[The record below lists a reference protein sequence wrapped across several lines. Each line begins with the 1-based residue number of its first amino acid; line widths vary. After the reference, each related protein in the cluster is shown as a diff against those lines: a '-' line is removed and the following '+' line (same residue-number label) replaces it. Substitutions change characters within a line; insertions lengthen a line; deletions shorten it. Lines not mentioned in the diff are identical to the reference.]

1 MDTNELLLRL
11 PTALQAP
18 VLTIGL
24 RTGWAWHIPQL
35 AVLKR
40 WFRLSG
46 VDEGALEWI
55 VQHAHSWQMWIH
67 FWLKEAERARV
78 EAHRALDAGH
88 IVTARARFHQSVLA
102 SALALWQVSGLEDR
116 KRLYPQLLA
125 SFAAYG
131 ALTTPP
137 IEKLDLAFD
146 PAPLPAYLR
155 LPRVPADGERLPVVV
170 LVQGLDT
177 IKEMDAFAEQPLLE
191 RGLATLTLDEPGVG
205 EARLRGLRLNSIA
218 LLEAAAHAV
227 CEAVKER
234 PELDANRIGIFGW
247 SFGGFVAPYFAAVEP
262 RYSVLGTL
270 GVMWE
275 FPFPR
280 SMARNPL
287 YGPVLRLMTGIDDEQ
302 DRVTLLKQLTLAPV
316 AQRISA
322 SSALLH
328 GGDDRLL
335 ADGAHQL
342 YAAISAEKILRMVP
356 GADHGLTW
364 HRDAELPLLWDWFAD
379 HLGTEASSMTSP
391 EHLVRTA
398 MRR

>member
-1 MDTNELLLRL
+1 MDTNKLLLHL
-11 PTALQAP
+11 PTALQEP
-18 VLTIGL
+18 VLTVGL

-35 AVLKR
+35 AVLMR

-46 VDEGALEWI
+46 ADEGVLEWI
-55 VQHAHSWQMWIH
+55 VKHAHSWQMWIH
-67 FWLKEAERARV
+67 FWLEEAERATV
-78 EAHRALDAGH
+78 EAQRALDVGH
-88 IVTARARFHQSVLA
+88 VVTARARFHQSVLA
-102 SALALWQVSGLEDR
+102 YALALWQTSSLEDR
-116 KRLYPQLLA
+116 KHLYPHLLE

-137 IEKLDLAFD
+137 IEKLDIAFD
-146 PAPLPAYLR
+146 PVPLPAYLR
-155 LPRVPADGERLPVVV
+155 LPRVPTAGERLPVVV

-205 EARLRGLRLNSIA
+205 EARLRGLRLNSITI
-218 LLEAAAHAV
+218 LEAAAHAV
-227 CEAVKER
+227 CEAVKGR

-275 FPFPR
+275 FPFPEG
-280 SMARNPL
+280 MARNPL
-287 YGPVLRLMTGIDDEQ
+287 YGSVLRLMTGIDDEQ
-302 DRVTLLKQLTLAPV
+302 DLVTLLKQMTLAPV
-316 AQRISA
+316 AHQIGA
-322 SSALLH
+322 PSALLH
-328 GGDDRLL
+328 GGDDHLL
-335 ADGAHQL
+335 AEGARQL
-342 YAAISAEKILRMVP
+342 HAAISADKILRMVP

-379 HLGTEASSMTSP
+379 HLGPEVSSMTSP
-391 EHLVRTA
+391 EKLRQTV
-398 MRR
+398 MR